1 MNSLFTKKQ
10 ILFKLFLSALLLAF
24 LVVFFEAWQNWQTF
38 LGFTFAYILGCVL
51 LFLDEQY
58 LYRFYAEKLESRV
71 DSSSHFPELASRNV
85 MFLLSLPFLSIFV
98 ATSSGSVMG
107 IAMILAINFY
117 LLVEMWQLKDEFLL
131 FQNRFLAMSK
141 TRLSRIMVQ
150 RLCWG
155 VSAYFVFLL
164 IILFN

>member
-10 ILFKLFLSALLLAF
+10 IFSKLFLSLLLLVF
-24 LVVFFEAWQNWQTF
+24 LVIFFKAWQNWQTF
-38 LGFTFAYILGCVL
+38 LSFSFAYILGGL
-51 LFLDEQY
+51 ILYLDEQY
-58 LYRFYAEKLESRV
+58 LYTLYAEKIESG
-71 DSSSHFPELASRNV
+71 DNSSSHFPELASRNLL
-85 MFLLSLPFLSIFV
+85 FLLSLPFLSIFV
-98 ATSSGSVMG
+98 FTSSGSVMG

-141 TRLSRIMVQ
+141 TRLTRTMVERI
-150 RLCWG
+150 CFG
-155 VSAYFVFLL
+155 ATAYFVLLL